1 MECLWA
7 VELSSVAGW
16 EKNDGTAAGEGAL
29 GGVSACEVVAAS
41 PPGRGGGG
49 AQTHHSRDGQQRKGH
64 PKIDKHGLLRNEGQH
79 LVEPDH
85 QGDRSVGEVVARVDG
100 HHDAAECDGLGGARA
115 EPGVA
120 RRGGGR
126 AVV

>member
-49 AQTHHSRDGQQRKGH
+49 RKRTIPAMG
-64 PKIDKHGLLRNEGQH
+64 
-79 LVEPDH
+79 
-85 QGDRSVGEVVARVDG
+85 SS
-100 HHDAAECDGLGGARA
+100 
-115 EPGVA
+115 
-120 RRGGGR
+120 GR
-126 AVV
+126 AIPR